1 MKGDDVQ
8 SFGIFFIFGSVDT
21 QVNGAILELILLTF
35 IFRLHGYAW
44 FILYKYNHHLCWNKW
59 FRRCFWSGMDAQH
72 WNLYQK
78 KVSFWCF
85 LGPVQYINR
94 KEELWIRRLLIWI
107 RLRNVVKWHLSEN
120 NFLLMLSWACSIHK
134 SSRKNFGYGSYLF
147 GYGWEMQWNG
157 IYQTTISFG
166 CSRLPYIFLPNA
178 GLISK
183 ARGISFVLDKY
194 ASVRESCRSN
204 KGPTISRT
212 IMMTPFCWKL

>member
-8 SFGIFFIFGSVDT
+8 SFGIFFGTVDT
-21 QVNGAILELILLTF
+21 QVNGVILELILLTF

-72 WNLYQK
+72 WNLYQET
-78 KVSFWCF
+78 VSFWCF

-94 KEELWIRRLLIWI
+94 KKELWIRRLLIWI

-134 SSRKNFGYGSYLF
+134 SQGR
-147 GYGWEMQWNG
+147 
-157 IYQTTISFG
+157 T
-166 CSRLPYIFLPNA
+166 
-178 GLISK
+178 
-183 ARGISFVLDKY
+183 LDK
-194 ASVRESCRSN
+194 AIIDLDTAEKCSEMACIREQFPLDAFFS
-204 KGPTISRT
+204 
-212 IMMTPFCWKL
+212 